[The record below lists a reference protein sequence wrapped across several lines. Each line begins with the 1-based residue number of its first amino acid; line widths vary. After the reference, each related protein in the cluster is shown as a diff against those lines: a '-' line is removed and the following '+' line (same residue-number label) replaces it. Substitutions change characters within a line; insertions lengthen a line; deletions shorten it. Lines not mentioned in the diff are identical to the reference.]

1 MDGCSIKRPKQ
12 KYVKRLGMQPEMQEY
27 GSMGVWEY
35 GSMGVWEYGSMGVWM
50 VVVSRGPSKST

>member
-35 GSMGVWEYGSMGVWM
+35 GSMGVWM